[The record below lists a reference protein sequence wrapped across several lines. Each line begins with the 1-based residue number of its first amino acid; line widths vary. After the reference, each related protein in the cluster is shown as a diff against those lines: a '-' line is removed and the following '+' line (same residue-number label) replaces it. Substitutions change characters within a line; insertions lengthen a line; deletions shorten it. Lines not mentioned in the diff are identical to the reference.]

1 MEITQKQLYEQ
12 RNTSDVFTRLVIM
25 GLLRILNKQ
34 LYYTQVWDDTEEGI
48 ENVTVPFFYDFS
60 GGTVTSEKF
69 IQDNYLGFTETEC
82 TEMGIR
88 KVDGDCKIVPF
99 GALSLG
105 STSIDSGNI
114 SNRFVMGQFTK
125 RENGTLKSYVSFL
138 YSIPLTYSFSVNI
151 KCDTMN
157 TLWKIEQAYREYF
170 YKNKTYHINYKGTI
184 VPVRVGFPESLSNEK
199 TSQYSFGTGGNELT
213 LTFDIAAETYQPVF
227 DKDNEMPADNN
238 IKYIGQALSI
248 NGSEPKGDSINVVS
262 DLSGQVLPVG
272 SSVLL
277 EWKYN
282 YEFRDLLA
290 VELGYRLENEDD
302 STFHVLDIVS
312 NHNFYRLT
320 IMDDLVAFD
329 NILIDCI
336 IDDPDVNIIE
346 MPQLRF
352 YPDIDTSIVKE
363 TNVTVLNKGLI
374 MTSKKQ
380 IEATLSYEG
389 KNGKLIEKSIKLN
402 ILNNMIDIENPASF
416 KSFVYNNK
424 FKFKRMK
431 LLIRDKYMGL
441 NETSFCKDKDNPWI
455 TII

>member
-1 MEITQKQLYEQ
+1 MEITQKQLFEQ

-69 IQDNYLGFTETEC
+69 IQDNYLGFTDTEC
-82 TEMGIR
+82 TEIGIR
-88 KVDGDCKIVPF
+88 KVDGDFKIVPF
-99 GALSLG
+99 GVLSLG
-105 STSIDSGNI
+105 STTIDSGNI

-138 YSIPLTYSFSVNI
+138 YSIPLSYTLSVSI

-199 TSQYSFGTGGNELT
+199 TSQYSFGTGGNDPTLSLEL
-213 LTFDIAAETYQPVF
+213 ACETYQPVF
-227 DKDNEMPADNN
+227 DKDNEMPADMN
-238 IKYIGQALSI
+238 IKHIDMALVTNSCA
-248 NGSEPKGDSINVVS
+248 SKGDLIIVNT
-262 DLSGQVLPVG
+262 DLSGAVLPVG

-282 YEFRDLLA
+282 YDYRDLLA
-290 VELGYRLENEDD
+290 VQLGYRLEGEDN
-302 STFHVLDIVS
+302 SVFHLLDMVT

-320 IMDDLVAFD
+320 IMDDLMKFD
-329 NILIDCI
+329 NIMIDCI

-346 MPQLRF
+346 MPELRF
-352 YPDIDTSIVKE
+352 YPDCETSVVSQD
-363 TNVTVLNKGLI
+363 NVTVLNKGLI

-380 IEATLSYEG
+380 IDATLSYEG
-389 KNGKLIEKSIKLN
+389 KDGKLVEKPIKLN
-402 ILNNMIDIENPASF
+402 ILNNMIDVDNPAVF
-416 KSFVYNNK
+416 KPFVYNKK
-424 FKFKRMK
+424 FEYKKIK
-431 LLIRDKYMGL
+431 LLIRDQYKGL
-441 NETSFCKDKDNPWI
+441 NETSFCKDENNPWI